1 MASAASLRL
10 TRQFWVVAHRW
21 AGLTLALF
29 LIVVG
34 FTGALLPWNEPLTLL
49 ARPSL
54 SRVAPV
60 SPRTEILDGI
70 TLAERVERETG
81 GRVEFIRLD
90 IAPDRVAILSV
101 GPRPG
106 RPLGYDTVWADP
118 YTGEIRL
125 KYRDGVLADGPQA
138 VMSFL
143 YSVHRELA
151 LGTIG
156 QYMLGVA
163 ALIWTIDCFVG
174 FYLTLPV
181 RRRSVPGKPMS
192 APGWWPRW
200 RPAWLVRWRSG
211 RHKLTFDLHRAG
223 GLWVWPILFV
233 FAWSS
238 VGLNLREVH
247 TPVMRLFG
255 AMEPADIPARGA
267 PLPNPPITT
276 REALSRGDRLLRE
289 IGRRRGFTV
298 VHPGWISYDA
308 GRAAYRYNVRSSRD
322 VMTEG
327 GRTAVSFSGIDGR
340 LLAFDPP
347 FDANLANSFTMWL
360 YMLHFAQ
367 VFGLPYRIFVSA
379 MGLLTAMLS
388 VTGVLIWMKKRS
400 ARLLSQRSLRPM
412 PVRREPARVPI
423 AAE

>member
-1 MASAASLRL
+1 MARGPNLGL

-34 FTGALLPWNEPLTLL
+34 FTGALLPWNQELTLL

-54 SRVAPV
+54 SRAAPPGPGARV
-60 SPRTEILDGI
+60 LDGI
-70 TLAERVERETG
+70 TLAEHVERQTG
-81 GRVEFIRLD
+81 GKVGFIRLD
-90 IAPDRVAILSV
+90 IAPDHIALLSV
-101 GPRPG
+101 EPRAG
-106 RPLGYDTVWADP
+106 GSLAYDTVWADP
-118 YTGEIRL
+118 YTGAIRL
-125 KYRDGVLADGPQA
+125 KYRDGVLADGPQSI
-138 VMSFL
+138 MPFL

-156 QYMLGVA
+156 QYALGIA
-163 ALIWTIDCFVG
+163 ALIWTIDCLIG

-181 RRRSVPGKPMS
+181 RQRYIPGKPLS
-192 APGWWPRW
+192 APSWWARW
-200 RPAWLVRWRSG
+200 RPAWRVRWRG
-211 RHKLTFDLHRAG
+211 ARHKLTFDLHRAG

-255 AMEPADIPARGA
+255 AMEPADIPARVT
-267 PLPNPPITT
+267 PLTNPPIPL
-276 REALSRGDRLLRE
+276 REALLRGNHLLRA
-289 IGRRRGFTV
+289 INRRREFKV
-298 VHPGWISYDA
+298 VQPGWINYDA
-308 GRAAYRYNVRSSRD
+308 DRAAYRYNVRSSLD
-322 VMTEG
+322 VMSEG
-327 GRTAVSFSGIDGR
+327 GRTTVSFSGIDGR

-347 FDANLANSFTMWL
+347 LDDNPANNFTMWL
-360 YMLHFAQ
+360 YMLHFTQ

-379 MGLLTAMLS
+379 IGLLIVMLS

-400 ARLLSQRSLRPM
+400 ARLLMQRSSRRP
-412 PVRREPARVPI
+412 RAESQCAGIPI